1 MIEQDTI
8 KLLRECDS
16 GIKMGVKSIE
26 DVLDHVKTPSFRQM
40 LGACERE
47 HQKLGEEIYA
57 ELRSF
62 QDDGKD
68 PSPIAESMS
77 WIKTEAKLAMNDS
90 EKTVASLMTDGCDM
104 GTKSLNRYLNQYK
117 AASERSKDLAKRLI
131 QIEEDLRTGLRQY
144 L

>member
-1 MIEQDTI
+1 
-8 KLLRECDS
+8 
-16 GIKMGVKSIE
+16 
-26 DVLDHVKTPSFRQM
+26 
-40 LGACERE
+40 
-47 HQKLGEEIYA
+47 
-57 ELRSF
+57 
-62 QDDGKD
+62 
-68 PSPIAESMS
+68 
-77 WIKTEAKLAMNDS
+77 MNDS